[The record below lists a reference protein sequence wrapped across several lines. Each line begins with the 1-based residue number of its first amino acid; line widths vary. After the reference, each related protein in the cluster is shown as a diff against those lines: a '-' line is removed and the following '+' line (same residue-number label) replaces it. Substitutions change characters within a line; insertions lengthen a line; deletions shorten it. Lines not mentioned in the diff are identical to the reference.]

1 MLVPRDFVWLSEKVL
16 ERTQQRVSASTL
28 RRFWGYVN
36 EGVTASKFTKN
47 VLAIFSAMRTLRS
60 LSCCRGLENS
70 RARWLWAGKYR
81 AMIFMRD
88 RCSSFPGCP
97 TEPASS
103 GIREMEDSGS
113 WHQKI
118 PDCRRMIPSS
128 AIILSTMN
136 LLIFMAGN
144 MEIGSQSLMP

>member
-1 MLVPRDFVWLSEKVL
+1 MLIPIPPKRNGYNNTRLGEQLLSSFLRTMNCPDSQYEPSMCWL
-16 ERTQQRVSASTL
+16 
-28 RRFWGYVN
+28 
-36 EGVTASKFTKN
+36 
-47 VLAIFSAMRTLRS
+47 IFSVMQTLRS
-60 LSCCRGLENS
+60 SDCRKGRESS
-70 RARWLWAGKYR
+70 RARWLWAEKYL

-113 WHQKI
+113 WHQQI
-118 PDCRRMIPSS
+118 PDCRKMIPSS
-128 AIILSTMN
+128 AIISSTMN